1 MSDFLIT
8 ELDDRYEFGI
18 VVIDD
23 DVLRYDNEGS
33 SCKNSGTCCGSN
45 QPGNCTNSN
54 NCSGSACCKGGAEE
68 EDASS

>member
-33 SCKNSGTCCGSN
+33 SCRNSGTCCGSN
-45 QPGNCTNSN
+45 QHNCTNIEVCK
-54 NCSGSACCKGGAEE
+54 CSSCDETLDG
-68 EDASS
+68 